1 MAVRAECP
9 FGSYQARLAS
19 CGFIAKRDERLPK
32 GPRFASESLD
42 ADTTSESVSTD
53 PLLPI
58 WAGTE
63 QNSETRGKSL

>member
-9 FGSYQARLAS
+9 FGSYQVRLAS
-19 CGFIAKRDERLPK
+19 CGFIAKRDER
-32 GPRFASESLD
+32 
-42 ADTTSESVSTD
+42 
-53 PLLPI
+53 LLPI